1 MGIEDDI
8 ALLERVPAFATLGHE
23 ALRILAVG
31 AESRSVAEGQVLF
44 RAGDVADS
52 SYIVET
58 GSFRLIP
65 SHPRERPIVVRR
77 GTLLGEYALLTET
90 RRPVTATAQ
99 ELSSVMRI
107 TRPLFL
113 RMLEGYP
120 AVALRMRDGIVS
132 RAGKMATEFDRVR
145 TVLGDPPPLADT
157 AVAAAEPEAVA
168 TDPTAEQGE
177 PPTHGTDH
185 PEGEGAPAAETGHP
199 DGNVMPEPE
208 PAPEPQDA
216 PAPPSDRP
224 AQAVADPADT
234 TTPHEAE
241 EKSAAGRGEPHGA

>member
-8 ALLERVPAFATLGHE
+8 ALLERVPTFAALGHE

-44 RAGDVADS
+44 RAGEIADC

-120 AVALRMRDGIVS
+120 AVALRMRDGIIS
-132 RAGKMATEFDRVR
+132 RAGNIAVEFSRVR
-145 TVLGDPPPLADT
+145 EALGDPPPLPESANAQGSPPVT
-157 AVAAAEPEAVA
+157 AETPVVAAEIGGEEERADA
-168 TDPTAEQGE
+168 TAEQSAAKGQ
-177 PPTHGTDH
+177 PADDDASAH
-185 PEGEGAPAAETGHP
+185 APALPDAEALPAGASDIAPKEGTGEKAADAH
-199 DGNVMPEPE
+199 DSPEP
-208 PAPEPQDA
+208 
-216 PAPPSDRP
+216 
-224 AQAVADPADT
+224 T
-234 TTPHEAE
+234 
-241 EKSAAGRGEPHGA
+241 

>member
-8 ALLERVPAFATLGHE
+8 ALLERVPTFATLGHE

-44 RAGDVADS
+44 RAGEIADC

-120 AVALRMRDGIVS
+120 AVALRMRDGIIS
-132 RAGKMATEFDRVR
+132 RAGNIAVEFSRVR
-145 TVLGDPPPLADT
+145 EALGDPPPLPESANAQESPPVAAGT
-157 AVAAAEPEAVA
+157 PAVASQTGVEEERADATAEPSA
-168 TDPTAEQGE
+168 TEHQQADDNAPTNA
-177 PPTHGTDH
+177 
-185 PEGEGAPAAETGHP
+185 
-199 DGNVMPEPE
+199 
-208 PAPEPQDA
+208 
-216 PAPPSDRP
+216 APPSDTETSP
-224 AQAVADPADT
+224 AGASDIAPTEGTGEKPPADAT
-234 TTPHEAE
+234 DSP
-241 EKSAAGRGEPHGA
+241 KPS